1 MIDVVLPIFGI
12 DHGAVSHGPFNPQGR
27 GLLGGGRVGRTVI
40 TDCLAAVLASGVRI
54 VGSRLG
60 TAGDMRVAGLI
71 GGV

>member
-1 MIDVVLPIFGI
+1 MIDVVLPIFCI

-54 VGSRLG
+54 VGSMG